1 MKRFAALTP
10 LFLSVSS
17 LLAQDESPTATV
29 SPTGAG
35 DAAAGA
41 GAALLGGGCAFLYCG
56 SLLAVWLGIAIWVTK
71 DANRR
76 NSPNASLVKI
86 LAWIPPTTIIGLIVH
101 LVTRPKNGAGTG
113 TGTGTTPP
121 PTI

>member
-10 LFLSVSS
+10 LFLSISS
-17 LLAQDESPTATV
+17 LLAQDASPSATAST
-29 SPTGAG
+29 G

-41 GAALLGGGCAFLYCG
+41 GAALVGGGCAFLYCG
-56 SLLAVWLGIAIWVTK
+56 SFLAVWLGIAIWVTK

-76 NSPNASLVKI
+76 NSPNATLVKV
-86 LAWIPPTTIIGLIVH
+86 LAWIPPTTVIGLIVH
-101 LVTRPKNGAGTG
+101 LVTRPKNGSG

-121 PTI
+121 PSI